1 MSKRAPTTS
10 PSRPYRYT
18 VNLPD
23 LIADTQQLDAK
34 AFGAYMR
41 LLHAHWRSGPAKDSD
56 RMLARIAGMS
66 PAEWASVRPDLE
78 PFFDVIGG
86 SWMHWQTD
94 QDLEAAYAAINA
106 NRDRT
111 KAATDARKARAGQ
124 RDVARNVDRN
134 DDRDVARNVVLTVSK
149 GAHPLYPAAPAKA
162 EDDFS
167 SVGFGAD
174 GRISEREI
182 LAGGAR

>member
-1 MSKRAPTTS
+1 MSKRAPTAS

-23 LIADTQQLDAK
+23 LIADTQHLDAK
-34 AFGAYMR
+34 VFGAYMR

-66 PAEWASVRPDLE
+66 PAEWASVRPELE

-86 SWMHWQTD
+86 SWVHWQTD
-94 QDLEAAYAAINA
+94 EDLEAAYAAINA
-106 NRDRT
+106 NRVRT
-111 KAATDARKARAGQ
+111 KAATDARRARAGQ
-124 RDVARNVDRN
+124 RNVDRDVARS

-149 GAHPLYPAAPAKA
+149 GAHPLYPAARAKP

-167 SVGFGAD
+167 LGVFGAD

-182 LAGGAR
+182 HSGAAR